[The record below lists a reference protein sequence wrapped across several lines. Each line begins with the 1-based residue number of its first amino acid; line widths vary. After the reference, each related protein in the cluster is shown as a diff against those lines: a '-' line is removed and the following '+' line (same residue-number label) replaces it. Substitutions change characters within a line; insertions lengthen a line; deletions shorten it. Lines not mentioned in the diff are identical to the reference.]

1 MTDRAKKISEL
12 LVTTSVANTDKLIVL
27 KDPSGTPLTRSV
39 TVNTVASSIVTN
51 YISDNYVHN
60 DATAGTGDIYING
73 TDRANNSQ
81 GGTLVFKAGSS
92 NTGTGG
98 FVEIWSG
105 NGASGADITLKTW
118 SGSEWLS
125 WSFTN
130 DGKIYYPDGTW
141 QNTAHNPSP
150 SVHVMDSVYIA
161 TLTDEIIICDPNAAG
176 ANIAIS
182 LPVTSVANGK
192 TFSVKNINTGANK
205 VTVALANGAQLLENP
220 GAAGALANAVNL
232 TASGNCCT
240 WAYCSGA
247 YRLLSYM

>member
-39 TVNTVASSIVTN
+39 TVNTVATSIVTN
-51 YISDNYVHN
+51 YIANSYVPNIGTNGNIIVSAKQSNTSD
-60 DATAGTGDIYING
+60 
-73 TDRANNSQ
+73 Q
-81 GGTLVFKAGSS
+81 GGAVYIKAGSS

-105 NGASGADITLKTW
+105 NGVSGADITLKTW

-130 DGKIYYPDGTW
+130 DGKMYYPDGTW

-150 SVHVMDSVYIA
+150 SVHVMDTVYVA
-161 TLTDEIIICDPNAAG
+161 TITDEIIICDPNTAG
-176 ANIAIS
+176 ANISIS
-182 LPVTSVANGK
+182 LPVTSVSNGK
-192 TFSVKNINTGANK
+192 SFSVKNINTGAHE
-205 VTVALANGAQLLENP
+205 VTVALANGAQLLETP
-220 GAAGALANAVNL
+220 GGAGALANAVHLDANG
-232 TASGNCCT
+232 ACAT
-240 WAYCSGA
+240 WVYCSGA
-247 YRLLSYM
+247 YRLLSYI